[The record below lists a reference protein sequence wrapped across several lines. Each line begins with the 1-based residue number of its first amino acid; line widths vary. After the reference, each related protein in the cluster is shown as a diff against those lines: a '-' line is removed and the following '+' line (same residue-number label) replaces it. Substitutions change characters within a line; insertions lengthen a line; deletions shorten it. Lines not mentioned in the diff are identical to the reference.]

1 MSDQSPSGPPD
12 PAAGSSGGPWGP
24 PSGLPPSGPPPWG
37 PAATGPPGRG
47 YPDPGNPPPAAGPYP
62 GYPPGGAGFPPG
74 GGYPQGG
81 GFPPGGGYWP
91 PGAAGLPPGGGF
103 PPGGSHP
110 PGGGGFPPYAGGGA
124 WGPQD
129 PLVNPPYAGLDGW
142 FTRCTGALRRGWR
155 ILLPLMLL
163 TQAVPAVAVSL
174 LSFGTG
180 PDATELPADGSL
192 PEGYLTDLAVYGA
205 SVALIALAFGVV
217 QGIGW
222 AGGTWVVT
230 RQAAGQPTDLPGALR
245 YGARRCLGLWGWMV
259 VMGVLIGIGFCF
271 CLLPGIYLAFALALA
286 GPVYLFEG
294 QGPIG
299 RSFRMFH
306 DRLGMVLGRVSLVAL
321 AVLLGSALGSVV
333 ESVGTLPFGTDP
345 FTAPGT
351 AVGAVAVILVSAV
364 LVVPVYLVQLVGLVV
379 TYAEQRAQAGPV
391 NAALLV
397 AELG

>member
-1 MSDQSPSGPPD
+1 M
-12 PAAGSSGGPWGP
+12 A
-24 PSGLPPSGPPPWG
+24 
-37 PAATGPPGRG
+37 GPPGWG
-47 YPDPGNPPPAAGPYP
+47 YPGPGNQPPAVGSPYP
-62 GYPPGGAGFPPG
+62 GYLPGGGYPPGG
-74 GGYPQGG
+74 
-81 GFPPGGGYWP
+81 
-91 PGAAGLPPGGGF
+91 GL
-103 PPGGSHP
+103 
-110 PGGGGFPPYAGGGA
+110 PPYAGSGP

-163 TQAVPAVAVSL
+163 TQVVPAVAVSL
-174 LSFGTG
+174 LSLGMG
-180 PDATELPADGSL
+180 PNAESLPADGSL
-192 PEGYLTDLAVYGA
+192 PDGYLSDLAIYGA
-205 SVALIALAFGVV
+205 SVALVALAFGVV

-222 AGGTWVVT
+222 AGGTWVVA

-245 YGARRCLGLWGWMV
+245 YGARRCLGLWGWML
-259 VMGVLIGIGFCF
+259 VMGLLVGVGFCL

-294 QGPIG
+294 QNPIG

-306 DRLGMVLGRVSLVAL
+306 DRLGMVLGRVALVAL
-321 AVLLGSALGSVV
+321 VAILGSVLGGVV

-379 TYAEQRAQAGPV
+379 TYAEQRAQEGPV
-391 NAALLV
+391 NAARLA

>member
-12 PAAGSSGGPWGP
+12 PAAGSSGGPWGS
-24 PSGLPPSGPPPWG
+24 PSGPSPSGPPQWGPPPWG
-37 PAATGPPGRG
+37 PAGTGPPGWA
-47 YPDPGNPPPAAGPYP
+47 YPYPGNPQPPAGPHP
-62 GYPPGGAGFPPG
+62 GFPPG
-74 GGYPQGG
+74 GTG
-81 GFPPGGGYWP
+81 GFPPGGGL
-91 PGAAGLPPGGGF
+91 APGGGF
-103 PPGGSHP
+103 PPH
-110 PGGGGFPPYAGGGA
+110 AGGGA

-142 FTRCTGALRRGWR
+142 FARCTGALRRGWR

-163 TQAVPAVAVSL
+163 TQVVPAVAVSL

-180 PDATELPADGSL
+180 PDATELPADGSI

-205 SVALIALAFGVV
+205 SVLLIALAFGVV

-230 RQAAGQPTDLPGALR
+230 RQAAGQPADLPGALR
-245 YGARRCLGLWGWMV
+245 YGARRCLGLWGWML
-259 VMGVLIGIGFCF
+259 VMGLLIGVGFCF
-271 CLLPGIYLAFALALA
+271 CLLPGIYLALALALA

-294 QGPIG
+294 QSPIG

-306 DRLGMVLGRVSLVAL
+306 DRLGMVLGRVALVAL
-321 AVLLGSALGSVV
+321 AVLLGSALGAVV

-379 TYAEQRAQAGPV
+379 TYAEQRAQEGPV
-391 NAALLV
+391 NAARLA